1 MDKVEI
7 YLKKQDLLKMLEVI
21 DKFPE
26 YEDKNFKVK
35 YSSCE
40 LGSTLNMI
48 IATKFNGIDCETSI
62 PIVGVDEW

>member
-1 MDKVEI
+1 MNKVEI

-26 YEDKNFKVK
+26 YEDKNFKVI
-35 YSSCE
+35 YSSCGI
-40 LGSTLNMI
+40 GSTLNMI
-48 IATKFNGIDCETSI
+48 IATKFNEIEMEASI

>member
-1 MDKVEI
+1 MEVEI

-26 YEDKNFKVK
+26 YENKNFKLR
-35 YSSCE
+35 YYSCE

-48 IATKFNGIDCETSI
+48 LNATFNDVELEASI
-62 PIVGVDEW
+62 PIADVSDW